1 MNKELTAFNKLE
13 SNRFVHLQ
21 EELIKVIKKQIGK
34 KVKAKVRTGMSKV
47 TERLD
52 TLLNSTEDNSVN
64 ISKLKRQMTE
74 LVSLLQLAKVLK
86 QNTAEGEKS
95 EKENQEQP
103 KEVNVE
109 GEQQDKL
116 EQSKD
121 DDTAEKVSNLKGTL
135 VVHTSEVKGSEEKT
149 SDDEPSAKRLDPT
162 PPRDERKG
170 KGIADEGEK
179 MKQLIPLMDQS
190 RLDPNML
197 NLQNS

>member
-1 MNKELTAFNKLE
+1 MNKRTNSEFNKLE

-21 EELIKVIKKQIGK
+21 EELIKVIQKQIGK
-34 KVKAKVRTGMSKV
+34 KVKAK
-47 TERLD
+47 
-52 TLLNSTEDNSVN
+52 
-64 ISKLKRQMTE
+64 MTD

-121 DDTAEKVSNLKGTL
+121 DDTAEKVSSLKGTL
-135 VVHTSEVKGSEEKT
+135 VVHTLEVKGSEEKT
-149 SDDEPSAKRLDPT
+149 SDDEPSAKRPDPT

-190 RLDPNML
+190 ILDPNML
-197 NLQNS
+197 NLQQFSTYGKKMTMEEAQEQLS